1 MTTHA
6 RPAVWILAGVL
17 LLWLMAL
24 LAERRSFIPPIEGL
38 ALDALNPVQ
47 SLTVNLT
54 QPLQDYITGLAHFR
68 DLARE
73 NEVQRQRIALLESEV
88 ARLRE
93 YAYEN
98 QELRRDLQFKNRHPD
113 LELIRARIISEDPN
127 NYVSALTVDQGQAA
141 GVAPGMV
148 VVSGDGLLG
157 RVSSVSTNSA
167 KIVLVTDSST
177 SIYVVVQRADSR
189 ASGIVEGT
197 GRGRLTMKFVSQ
209 AAEIQ
214 PGDVVVTSG
223 RGGTYPGGIHV
234 GQVVSVQRND
244 VAPFQQAEVQPAVDV
259 RHLDTVLIVA
269 NFLPATGG
277 E

>member
-1 MTTHA
+1 MTIRA
-6 RPAVWILAGVL
+6 RPVVWVL
-17 LLWLMAL
+17 VGAFLLWLTAL
-24 LAERRSFIPPIEGL
+24 LAERQSLVPPLDGL

-47 SLTVNLT
+47 SLTVSAT
-54 QPLQDYITGLAHFR
+54 RPLQDYLTGLTHFR
-68 DLARE
+68 ELAQE
-73 NEVQRQRIALLESEV
+73 NEAQRQRIALLESEV

-98 QELRRDLQFKNRHPD
+98 QALRRDLQFKNRHPD

-127 NYVSALTVDQGQAA
+127 NYVSALTIDQGRAA
-141 GVAPGMV
+141 GVVPGMV

-167 KIVLVTDSST
+167 KIVLITDAST
-177 SIYVVVQRADSR
+177 SIYAVVQRPESR
-189 ASGIVEGT
+189 ASGIIEGT
-197 GRGRLTMKFVSQ
+197 GQDRLTMKFVSQ
-209 AAEIQ
+209 TAEIQ

-223 RGGTYPGGIHV
+223 RGGTFPGGIHV

-244 VAPFQQAEVQPAVDV
+244 VAPFQQAEVQPAVDA
-259 RHLDTVLIVA
+259 RLLDTVLIVA
-269 NFLPATGG
+269 NFLPATDG